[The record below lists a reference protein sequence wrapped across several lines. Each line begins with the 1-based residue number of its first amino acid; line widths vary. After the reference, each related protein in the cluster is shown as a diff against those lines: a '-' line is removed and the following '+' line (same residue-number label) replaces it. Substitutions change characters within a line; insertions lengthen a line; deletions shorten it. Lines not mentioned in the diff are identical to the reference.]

1 MNNTENSLLTKLGTG
16 IDPGTLN
23 QVRHILNSL
32 SPPDIAHQLETA
44 PPRSRDVLWQ
54 LVDSEIAGEV
64 LQELSDDI
72 QQEFL
77 NQMDGAEV
85 ASVTEGL
92 DVDDIV
98 DILQQLPDQVIPE
111 VLQAMSAQDRQRVES
126 VLTYPEDTA
135 GGIMDTEMITVRP
148 DITIDVVL
156 RYLRRF
162 EELPDITDTLFV
174 VSRTDTFLG
183 NLSLSKMLTS
193 SPSTTVR
200 EVMNTE
206 IEAIPVDLID
216 SDVAQ
221 LFQRQDLVSAPV
233 VDSQHRL
240 VGRITIDDVV
250 DVIVEDADHSLLA
263 LAGLSDTEDTFSS
276 IGRTAPRRALW
287 LGLNLLSAILAS
299 TAISM
304 FEATLDKVVALA
316 ILMPIVASMGGVAGS
331 QTLTVVVRGMALGQ
345 IERDNIK
352 WLLSKEFVVGALNG
366 ILWALVMGAL
376 VSLWFGDWTIALI
389 IGLAMCINLMAAAIS
404 GTLLPVILR
413 RIKDRPGTG
422 WYGYP
427 HNSNRYCRFCFLSWT
442 GYGVLYLMT
451 DNNEFE
457 DEELISKSQLK
468 RESQALQDMGSQ
480 LVEMPEGQLNKF
492 ELPENLKDAIYE
504 ARRLKNREGKRRQL
518 QYIGKLMRTADI
530 SFIQENSGYD
540 GSSVTDL

>member
-54 LVDSEIAGEV
+54 LVDTEIAGEV

-376 VSLWFGDWTIALI
+376 VSLWFGDWTMALI

-413 RIKDRPGTG
+413 RIKIDPALAGTVI
-422 WYGYP
+422 
-427 HNSNRYCRFCFLSWT
+427 LT
-442 GYGVLYLMT
+442 T
-451 DNNEFE
+451 
-457 DEELISKSQLK
+457 
-468 RESQALQDMGSQ
+468 
-480 LVEMPEGQLNKF
+480 
-492 ELPENLKDAIYE
+492 
-504 ARRLKNREGKRRQL
+504 
-518 QYIGKLMRTADI
+518 
-530 SFIQENSGYD
+530 
-540 GSSVTDL
+540 VTDIVGFVSFLGLATVFYT

>member
-23 QVRHILNSL
+23 QVRHILNNL

-54 LVDSEIAGEV
+54 LVDADIAGEV

-162 EELPDITDTLFV
+162 EELPDITDNLFV

-233 VDSQHRL
+233 VDNQHRL

-263 LAGLSDTEDTFSS
+263 MAGLSDTEDTFSS

-299 TAISM
+299 SAISL
-304 FEATLDKVVALA
+304 FEATLEKVVALA

-352 WLLSKEFVVGALNG
+352 WLLSKEFIVGALNG

-376 VSLWFGDWTIALI
+376 VSLWFDDWTIALI
-389 IGLAMCINLMAAAIS
+389 IGLAMSINLMAAAIT

-413 RIKDRPGTG
+413 KIKIDPALAGTVI
-422 WYGYP
+422 
-427 HNSNRYCRFCFLSWT
+427 LT
-442 GYGVLYLMT
+442 T
-451 DNNEFE
+451 
-457 DEELISKSQLK
+457 
-468 RESQALQDMGSQ
+468 
-480 LVEMPEGQLNKF
+480 
-492 ELPENLKDAIYE
+492 
-504 ARRLKNREGKRRQL
+504 
-518 QYIGKLMRTADI
+518 
-530 SFIQENSGYD
+530 
-540 GSSVTDL
+540 VTDIVGFVSFLGLATVFYS